1 MENEYNKFRVY
12 IDGWKLRENSQLK
25 LERVGQDDRA
35 FIPEPDT
42 QYRLKPADDNM
53 YQEQVFLFLCCCC
66 CCFWLICCMKGLAVY
81 KIESENVFNRA

>member
-12 IDGWKLRENSQLK
+12 IDGWKLQKNSLLK
-25 LERVGQDDRA
+25 LERVGQNDRA

-53 YQEQVFLFLCCCC
+53 YQEQVFVFLFFV
-66 CCFWLICCMKGLAVY
+66 FWGGLICCMKGLAVY

>member
-12 IDGWKLRENSQLK
+12 IDGWKLQKNSLLK
-25 LERVGQDDRA
+25 LERVGQNDRA

-53 YQEQVFLFLCCCC
+53 YQEQVFLFL
-66 CCFWLICCMKGLAVY
+66 FFVFSFFGLYAV
-81 KIESENVFNRA
+81 

>member
-12 IDGWKLRENSQLK
+12 IDGWKLPENSLLK
-25 LERVGQDDRA
+25 LERVGQNDRA

-53 YQEQVFLFLCCCC
+53 YQEQVFLFL
-66 CCFWLICCMKGLAVY
+66 FLLFFFLAYMLYEGASSIQDRIRKCV
-81 KIESENVFNRA
+81 

>member
-53 YQEQVFLFLCCCC
+53 YQEQVF
-66 CCFWLICCMKGLAVY
+66 WLICCMKGLAVY

>member
-53 YQEQVFLFLCCCC
+53 YQEQVFLFLFFAFFGAYMLYEGACSIQDRIRKC
-66 CCFWLICCMKGLAVY
+66 V
-81 KIESENVFNRA
+81 

>member
-12 IDGWKLRENSQLK
+12 IDGWKLLENSELK
-25 LERVGQDDRA
+25 LERVGQDVRA

-53 YQEQVFLFLCCCC
+53 YQEQVF
-66 CCFWLICCMKGLAVY
+66 KRLAVY

>member
-12 IDGWKLRENSQLK
+12 IDGWKLPENSQLK

-35 FIPEPDT
+35 FIPEPDI

-53 YQEQVFLFLCCCC
+53 YQEQVFLFL
-66 CCFWLICCMKGLAVY
+66 FFAFLGAYMLYKGACSIQDRIRKCV
-81 KIESENVFNRA
+81 

>member
-12 IDGWKLRENSQLK
+12 IDGWKLPENSQLK

-42 QYRLKPADDNM
+42 QYRLKPADDNR
-53 YQEQVFLFLCCCC
+53 YQEQVF
-66 CCFWLICCMKGLAVY
+66 KRLAVY

>member
-12 IDGWKLRENSQLK
+12 IDGWKLPENSQLK

-53 YQEQVFLFLCCCC
+53 YQVFLFLFFV
-66 CCFWLICCMKGLAVY
+66 FWLICCMKGLAVY

>member
-12 IDGWKLRENSQLK
+12 IDGWKLPENSQLK
-25 LERVGQDDRA
+25 LERVGQDDRV

-53 YQEQVFLFLCCCC
+53 SQQQVVFF
-66 CCFWLICCMKGLAVY
+66 FGLIRCMQGLAVY
-81 KIESENVFNRA
+81 KIGSEKASKP

>member
-12 IDGWKLRENSQLK
+12 IDGWKLPENSQLK

-53 YQEQVFLFLCCCC
+53 YQVFLFLFFVF
-66 CCFWLICCMKGLAVY
+66 CFLAYMLYEGACSIQDRIGKCV
-81 KIESENVFNRA
+81 

>member
-12 IDGWKLRENSQLK
+12 IDGWKRPENSQLK

-42 QYRLKPADDNM
+42 QHVQHVSGTGVL
-53 YQEQVFLFLCCCC
+53 VFVF
-66 CCFWLICCMKGLAVY
+66 CFFGGLICCMKGLAVY
-81 KIESENVFNRA
+81 KIQSENVFNRA

>member
-12 IDGWKLRENSQLK
+12 IDGWKLPENSQLK

-53 YQEQVFLFLCCCC
+53 YQEQVFLFLFFA
-66 CCFWLICCMKGLAVY
+66 FWGGLYAVGRGLQY
-81 KIESENVFNRA
+81 TR

>member
-12 IDGWKLRENSQLK
+12 IDGWKLPENSQLK

-53 YQEQVFLFLCCCC
+53 YQEQVFLFLF
-66 CCFWLICCMKGLAVY
+66 CFVFFLAY
-81 KIESENVFNRA
+81 MLYEGACSITR